1 MIVSSQ
7 VSAQERAA
15 SRPSEA
21 TIREWQSRKYG
32 MFIHFGLFSMLGGVW
47 KGKQYSGNYS
57 EQIQSDAHIP
67 QNEYSALA
75 AQFDPTRWDAE
86 AIVRLAE
93 QAGMKFIVLTAK
105 HHDGF
110 NMFATKQSTYNVVDG
125 SPYKQDIVR
134 SLAEACKRH
143 GMPLG
148 STIQPSIGTSGTF
161 PKKETIIRY
170 QPHMKNSMRLN

>member
-57 EQIQSDAHIP
+57 EQI
-67 QNEYSALA
+67 
-75 AQFDPTRWDAE
+75 
-86 AIVRLAE
+86 
-93 QAGMKFIVLTAK
+93 
-105 HHDGF
+105 
-110 NMFATKQSTYNVVDG
+110 
-125 SPYKQDIVR
+125 
-134 SLAEACKRH
+134 
-143 GMPLG
+143 
-148 STIQPSIGTSGTF
+148 
-161 PKKETIIRY
+161 
-170 QPHMKNSMRLN
+170 